1 MKTGDDPRFEQL
13 LEHARDAAFVLDPME
28 DRFLAA
34 NPAVCAMLG
43 YSLEE
48 LLATPASSIHRGELP
63 QLHDILTRVLHDGH
77 ASTVTLTCRAR
88 SGRRLPTEMM
98 LRAFRRDGCVYVLV
112 LVRDRSEH
120 RGREYSTE

>member
-1 MKTGDDPRFEQL
+1 VKTGDDSRFEQL

-34 NPAVCAMLG
+34 NPAACAMLG

-48 LLATPASSIHRGELP
+48 LLATPVSTIHRGELP
-63 QLHDILTRVLHDGH
+63 QLLDVVTRVLRDGYG
-77 ASTVTLTCRAR
+77 STVTLTCRAR

-98 LRAFRRDGCVYVLV
+98 FRAFRRDGRVCVLA
-112 LVRDRSEH
+112 LARDRSEH
-120 RGREYSTE
+120 RGREHGD